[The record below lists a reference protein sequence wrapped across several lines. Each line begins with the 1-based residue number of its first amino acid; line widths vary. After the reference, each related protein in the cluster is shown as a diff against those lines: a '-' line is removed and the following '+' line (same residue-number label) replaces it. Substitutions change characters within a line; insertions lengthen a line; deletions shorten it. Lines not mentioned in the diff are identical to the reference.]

1 MTGFHCSGVSV
12 TSARDKRGSGA
23 AEQSESVSLSDQ
35 TTVLTG
41 ITVEHTVCYGLSAS
55 RPMTNSCSNRVHAV
69 TERVLCTVSSSFH
82 SEALAM

>member
-1 MTGFHCSGVSV
+1 MKGFHCSCVSV
-12 TSARDKRGSGA
+12 TSAGDEGGSGA

-41 ITVEHTVCYGLSAS
+41 TTVEHTVCYGLSAC
-55 RPMTNSCSNRVHAV
+55 RAMTNSCSNRVHAV
-69 TERVLCTVSSSFH
+69 TEGVLCTVRCSFH